1 MSATRT
7 ATRTAARTATK
18 PAAPA
23 RRPDA
28 MPTFVWE
35 GTDKRGVKM
44 KGEQP
49 AKNANLVRADLR
61 RQGITPQVV
70 KVKPKPLFGSAGK
83 RVTPRDIAVFSRQV
97 ATMMKSGVP
106 IVTSLEIM
114 AGGQKNPR
122 MKELINSIRSD
133 IESGSSMNEAL
144 SKHPVQF
151 DELYCNLVKAGES
164 AGVLETVLDTVA
176 TYKENIESLKGKI
189 KKALFYPAT
198 VVAVAILVSAIL
210 LIFVVPQFQQ
220 VFQSFGADLP
230 AFTKM
235 IIAASDFMISYWW
248 AMLLMAIAAGVAFI
262 MAKNRSPKFAHFL
275 DRMML
280 KLPVVGQVL
289 HNAAIARFS
298 RTLAVTFKAGVPL
311 VEALDTVAG
320 ATGNVVY
327 EQAVNRIKDD
337 VSVGYQ
343 VNMAMKQVNLFP
355 HMVIQ
360 MVAIGEEAGAL
371 DAMLFKVAEF
381 YEQEVNNAVD
391 ALASLLEPLIM
402 IFLGVVVGGMVVGM
416 YLPIFKLAAA
426 I

>member
-1 MSATRT
+1 MAV
-7 ATRTAARTATK
+7 TRTAAKQTT
-18 PAAPA
+18 PV
-23 RRPDA
+23 RRKDA
-28 MPTFVWE
+28 LPIFVWE
-35 GTDKRGVKM
+35 GKDKRGVTM
-44 KGEQP
+44 KGEQVS
-49 AKNANLVRADLR
+49 KSANVLRAELR
-61 RQGITPQVV
+61 RQGITPTVV
-70 KVKPKPLFGSAGK
+70 KPKPKPLFGGAGK
-83 RVTPRDIAVFSRQV
+83 RITQGEIAVFSRQV

-122 MKELINSIRSD
+122 MKEMLNGIRAD
-133 IESGSSMNEAL
+133 IESGSAFSEAL
-144 SKHPVQF
+144 AKHPVQF
-151 DELYCNLVKAGES
+151 DQLYRNLVKAGES

-176 TYKENIESLKGKI
+176 SYKENIESLKGKI

-198 VVAVAILVSAIL
+198 VIAVAIIVSAIL
-210 LIFVVPQFQQ
+210 LIFVVPQFQAT
-220 VFQSFGADLP
+220 FQSFGADLP
-230 AFTKM
+230 AFTLA
-235 IIAASDFMISYWW
+235 IIAASDFMIAYWW
-248 AMLLMAIAAGVAFI
+248 LVLLIVVGGTVSI
-262 MAKNRSPKFAHFL
+262 VMAKNRVPAFANFI

-280 KLPVVGQVL
+280 KLPIVGKIL
-289 HNAAIARFS
+289 HESSIARFA

-320 ATGNVVY
+320 ATGNQVY
-327 EQAVNRIKDD
+327 ENAVYRIRDD
-337 VSVGYQ
+337 VAVGYQ

-391 ALASLLEPLIM
+391 ALSSLLEPLIM
-402 IFLGVVVGGMVVGM
+402 IILGLIVGSMVVGM
-416 YLPIFKLAAA
+416 YLPIFKLAAT